1 MQNFAQFIKA
11 DDRDYMYN
19 EICKIFLRDQEKEDL
34 LVTLSVRTAFDVFLH
49 EMNYPYGTEIIVML
63 FLIS

>member
-1 MQNFAQFIKA
+1 MMQNLMQFFKA

-34 LVTLSVRTAFDVFLH
+34 LVTLSVRTAFDAFL
-49 EMNYPYGTEIIVML
+49 
-63 FLIS
+63 